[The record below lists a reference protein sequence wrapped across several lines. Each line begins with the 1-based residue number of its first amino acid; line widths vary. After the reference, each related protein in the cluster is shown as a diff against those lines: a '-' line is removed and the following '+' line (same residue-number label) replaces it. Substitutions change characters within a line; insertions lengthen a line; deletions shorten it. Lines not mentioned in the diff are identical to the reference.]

1 MTAAGLTIRRCRP
14 DECGAVLAL
23 WTRAGA
29 IPSPTD
35 TPEALARLVRSEHGD
50 GFLVAL
56 RDGSVVGTVIGGFD
70 GWRGAGF
77 LHGSPADVV
86 ADLGRWRELGVQRV
100 MLQMIDQEDLA
111 AIELIAREVLP
122 ALGSR

>member
-1 MTAAGLTIRRCRP
+1 MVPVIVGRSASETAARL
-14 DECGAVLAL
+14 EKA
-23 WTRAGA
+23 RA
-29 IPSPTD
+29 IFPRL
-35 TPEALARLVRSEHGD
+35 PEDAA
-50 GFLVAL
+50 
-56 RDGSVVGTVIGGFD
+56 